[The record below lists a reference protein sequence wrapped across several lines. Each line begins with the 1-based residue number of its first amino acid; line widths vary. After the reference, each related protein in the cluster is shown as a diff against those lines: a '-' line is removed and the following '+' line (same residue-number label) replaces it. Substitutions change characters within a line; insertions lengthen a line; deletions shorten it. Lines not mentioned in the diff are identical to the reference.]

1 MTTCEDCATCARR
14 PELARSLGRT
24 TGEVAALARPCRACG
39 HRLHRHLHGLA
50 RASPRASS
58 LGEVEF
64 AVGPPPR
71 ESPLGRL
78 LVELGEYDDYFAH
91 LDR

>member
-14 PELARSLGRT
+14 PELARSLGRA
-24 TGEVAALARPCRACG
+24 TGEVAALAQPCGACR
-39 HRLHRHLHGLA
+39 HRLRRHLHGLA
-50 RASPRASS
+50 RASTLASP
-58 LGEVEF
+58 LAAADV

-78 LVELGEYDDYFAH
+78 LDELGEYDDYLAH

>member
-1 MTTCEDCATCARR
+1 MTMCEDCATCARR
-14 PELARSLGRT
+14 PELAPGLGRT
-24 TGEVAALARPCRACG
+24 TGQVAALAQPCRACG
-39 HRLHRHLHGLA
+39 HRLHRHLHGWA
-50 RASPRASS
+50 RASPLASS
-58 LGEVEF
+58 LSEVEF